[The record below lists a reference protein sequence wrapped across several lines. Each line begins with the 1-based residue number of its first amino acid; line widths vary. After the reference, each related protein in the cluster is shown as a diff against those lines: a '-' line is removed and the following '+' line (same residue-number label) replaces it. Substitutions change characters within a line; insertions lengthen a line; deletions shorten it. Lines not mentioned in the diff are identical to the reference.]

1 MVGRPNSKFL
11 NIRQD
16 RYDVW
21 KAGCL
26 LEVAECA
33 YGDVIED
40 RAMRILY
47 HDLWAA
53 LYKRDPELRKGY
65 HPESLMQRRVLED
78 LMQRPEFL
86 KLRAH
91 TESDAHAAAQ
101 GAGHVMKAVKN
112 RFEQPEEDPL
122 EDIPPEDAEDA
133 EEEMEG
139 VPIEELTK
147 EEKELLEELLKNA
160 DKIAAAISEKAVDDA
175 IEKVEEVKIALRML
189 GRGYGRGRGRGM
201 TPADKSKLVIRLI
214 KTPGLRDLI
223 MRAGR
228 MSFFAQSKQREKYE
242 HGRDEIDGIEFS
254 DDIENIVSDE
264 YAQLADPTG
273 LLTME
278 FYRKFAEG
286 ELQVHTFSGERD
298 IEGPVILCIDQSG
311 SMSGSPDQW
320 AKALGLS
327 LADLCREQ
335 QRDFHVI
342 YFDMRVVGEM
352 TFPKGDGDFIE
363 FLTRR
368 MSGGGTAFEPPLER
382 CLAIIKGA
390 KDMSGATDDTWR
402 KADVIFLTD
411 DQCALN
417 QLFIERWKREKA
429 ELHQRLFAIFIGHYA
444 DKDVRNSCLAPI
456 ADAAFFTHPSILD
469 EKHEALDVI
478 FTNV

>member
-1 MVGRPNSKFL
+1 MYRPNSKFL
-11 NIRQD
+11 NVQQD

-26 LEVAECA
+26 LEVAECSF
-33 YGDVIED
+33 GDVID
-40 RAMRILY
+40 DPAMRILY

-53 LYKRDPELRKGY
+53 LYKTAPALRKGY
-65 HPESLMQRRVLED
+65 HPDSLMQRRIMED
-78 LMQRPEFL
+78 LMGRPEFI

-91 TESDAHAAAQ
+91 TVLDGHAAAQ
-101 GAGHVMKAVKN
+101 GAGTVLKSVQN
-112 RFEQPEEDPL
+112 RLKKPDEDPM
-122 EDIPPEDAEDA
+122 EDLPPDDGGDAED
-133 EEEMEG
+133 EMEG
-139 VPIEELTK
+139 VPFEELDEETK
-147 EEKELLEELLKNA
+147 KALTEMMKVA
-160 DKIAAAISEKAVDDA
+160 DQIAAKIPEKAVDDA
-175 IEKVEEVKIALRML
+175 AEKVDAIKVALRML
-189 GRGYGRGRGRGM
+189 GRGYGHGKGRGM
-201 TPADKSKLVIRLI
+201 TPADKNKLMIRLI
-214 KTPGLRDLI
+214 KTPGLRDML

-298 IEGPVILCIDQSG
+298 IEGPVIMCIDQSG
-311 SMSGSPDQW
+311 SMHGEPDRW

-327 LADLCREQ
+327 LADLCRQQ

-342 YFDMRVVGEM
+342 YFDSRVVGEM

-363 FLTRR
+363 FLTRG
-368 MSGGGTAFEPPLER
+368 MSGGGTAFEPPLTR
-382 CLAIIKGA
+382 CLEIIRST
-390 KDMSGATDDTWR
+390 KDVSGASDETWR

-411 DQCALN
+411 DECALN
-417 QLFIERWKREKA
+417 EVFVERWKREKV
-429 ELHQRLFAIFIGHYA
+429 ELHQRLFAVFINRYEN
-444 DKDVRNSCLAPI
+444 KDVRDACLGPI
-456 ADAAFFTHPSILD
+456 ADAAFYTSPQLLD
-469 EKHEALDVI
+469 DKHEALEVI
-478 FTNV
+478 FMNV